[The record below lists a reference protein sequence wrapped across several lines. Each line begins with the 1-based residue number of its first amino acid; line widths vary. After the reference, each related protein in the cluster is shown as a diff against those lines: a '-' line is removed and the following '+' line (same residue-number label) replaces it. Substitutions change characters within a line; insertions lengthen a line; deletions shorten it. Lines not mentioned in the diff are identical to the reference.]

1 MVLIRIADNIKN
13 QRTKVLKKPQVVIF
27 LTVFIYLLG
36 FGMIIPILP
45 LLSTHYGASAFQAGL
60 LMSVYSLMQFIF
72 SPVWG
77 KLSDKIGRRPI
88 LMYCLLGEAVS
99 YILLAQSRSL
109 EMLFVSRILT
119 GFFGASISTASA
131 YISDITPP
139 EERSKGMALI
149 GAAFGMGFLFGPAI
163 GGGLTHYAE
172 TISKDMNF
180 ITGFSSYGVAI
191 LCLLTFVFAYFN
203 LKESLV
209 KKTDDQN
216 KDSKKSEAAEN
227 SEKKLNRFENISKFL
242 NMPVVGSLIFTFG
255 LATLAMSMMEA
266 TLVLF
271 MKERFSWGIKEVS
284 FGFAYIGI
292 CIVFTQGFLV
302 RRLIPKIGERNVL
315 RIGLTFMAIGLT
327 GIAFAQ
333 HIWMMAIVQTF
344 LAVGNGF
351 TNPSIMGSVSLLVP
365 PDQQGEALGTTQ
377 SLSALGRVIG
387 PALGGLLFGSLWIG
401 SPFIIAG
408 LFLVCAL
415 VLVLSVYSKLPMAGK
430 KTDAE
435 TVVTEVPNAE

>member
-1 MVLIRIADNIKN
+1 M
-13 QRTKVLKKPQVVIF
+13 KKPQVVIF

-36 FGMIIPILP
+36 FGMIIPVLP
-45 LLSTHYGASAFQAGL
+45 LLSTHYGASALQAGL

-72 SPVWG
+72 SPMWG
-77 KLSDKIGRRPI
+77 KLSDKVGRRPI
-88 LMYCLLGEAVS
+88 LMYCLLGEAIS
-99 YILLAQSRSL
+99 YLLLAWSRSL

-131 YISDITPP
+131 YISDITPAN
-139 EERSKGMALI
+139 ERSKGMALI

-163 GGGLTHYAE
+163 GGGLTFFAE
-172 TISKDMNF
+172 KISTDVNF

-191 LCLLTFVFAYFN
+191 LCIGTFVFAYFN

-209 KKTDDQN
+209 KNPED
-216 KDSKKSEAAEN
+216 
-227 SEKKLNRFENISKFL
+227 SEKPLTLKMGRIENIAKFL
-242 NMPVVGSLIFTFG
+242 NMPVVGTLIFTFG
-255 LATLAMSMMEA
+255 MATLAMSMMEA

-271 MKERFSWGIKEVS
+271 MKEKFNWGIKEVS

-302 RRLIPKIGERNVL
+302 RKLIPKIGERNVL
-315 RIGLTFMAIGLT
+315 RIGLTCMAIGLS
-327 GIAFAQ
+327 GIAFVE

-344 LAVGNGF
+344 LAIGNGF
-351 TNPSIMGSVSLLVP
+351 TNPSIMGSISLLVP
-365 PDQQGEALGTTQ
+365 ADEQGVALGTTQ

-387 PALGGLLFGSLWIG
+387 PALGGLLFGSLTMG

-408 LFLVCAL
+408 LLVVCAL
-415 VLVLSVYSKLPMAGK
+415 VLILSVYSNLPMTGK
-430 KTDAE
+430 KVDSTEALSAE
-435 TVVTEVPNAE
+435 

>member
-1 MVLIRIADNIKN
+1 
-13 QRTKVLKKPQVVIF
+13 LKKPQVVIF

-72 SPVWG
+72 SPMWG
-77 KLSDKIGRRPI
+77 KFSDKVGRRPI

-109 EMLFVSRILT
+109 EMLFISRILT

-139 EERSKGMALI
+139 NERSKGMALI

-163 GGGLTHYAE
+163 GGGLTFYAE
-172 TISKDMNF
+172 TISTDMNF
-180 ITGFSSYGVAI
+180 ITGFSSYGVAL
-191 LCLLTFVFAYFN
+191 LCIGTFIFAYFN

-209 KKTDDQN
+209 KKTDDTAAIV
-216 KDSKKSEAAEN
+216 KKIGRLES
-227 SEKKLNRFENISKFL
+227 ISKFL

-271 MKERFSWGIKEVS
+271 MKDKFGWGIKEVS
-284 FGFAYIGI
+284 FGFAYVGI
-292 CIVFTQGFLV
+292 CIVITQGFLV
-302 RRLIPKIGERNVL
+302 RKLIPKIGERNVL
-315 RIGLTFMAIGLT
+315 RIGLTCMAIGLT
-327 GIAFAQ
+327 GIAFAK

-365 PDQQGEALGTTQ
+365 TDEQGAALGTTQ

-387 PALGGLLFGSLWIG
+387 PALGGLLFGSLWAG
-401 SPFIIAG
+401 SPFVIAG
-408 LFLVCAL
+408 LFIVCAL

-430 KTDAE
+430 KTEPISE
-435 TVVTEVPNAE
+435 TI

>member
-1 MVLIRIADNIKN
+1 
-13 QRTKVLKKPQVVIF
+13 
-27 LTVFIYLLG
+27 
-36 FGMIIPILP
+36 MIIPILP
-45 LLSTHYGASAFQAGL
+45 LLSVHYGATAFQAGL

-72 SPVWG
+72 SPMWG

-88 LMYCLLGEAVS
+88 LMYCLLGEAIS
-99 YILLAQSRSL
+99 YLLLAWSRSL
-109 EMLFVSRILT
+109 EMLFVSRLLT

-139 EERSKGMALI
+139 NERSKGMALI

-180 ITGFSSYGVAI
+180 ITGFSSYGVAL
-191 LCLLTFVFAYFN
+191 LCFLTFVFAYFN

-209 KKTDDQN
+209 KNDSDSAVIKEKTG
-216 KDSKKSEAAEN
+216 
-227 SEKKLNRFENISKFL
+227 RIENISKFL
-242 NMPVVGSLIFTFG
+242 NMPVIGTLILTFG

-271 MKERFSWGIKEVS
+271 MKDKFGWGITEVS
-284 FGFAYIGI
+284 FGFAYVGV
-292 CIVFTQGFLV
+292 CILITQGYIV
-302 RRLIPKIGERNVL
+302 RKLIPKIGERNVL
-315 RIGLTFMAIGLT
+315 RIGLTCMSIGLL
-327 GIAFAQ
+327 GIAFAE
-333 HIWMMAIVQTF
+333 HIWMLAIVQTF

-365 PDQQGEALGTTQ
+365 SEDQGLAMGTTQ

-387 PALGGLLFGSLWIG
+387 PALGGLLFGSLTIG
-401 SPFIIAG
+401 SPFIVAG
-408 LFLVCAL
+408 LLVLSAL
-415 VLVLSVYSKLPMAGK
+415 VLVLSVYSKLPMTGK
-430 KTDAE
+430 KVDAE
-435 TVVTEVPNAE
+435 

>member
-1 MVLIRIADNIKN
+1 M
-13 QRTKVLKKPQVVIF
+13 KKPQVVIF

-36 FGMIIPILP
+36 FGMIIPVLP
-45 LLSTHYGASAFQAGL
+45 LLSTHYGASALQAGL

-72 SPVWG
+72 SPMWG
-77 KLSDKIGRRPI
+77 KLSDKVGRRPI
-88 LMYCLLGEAVS
+88 LMYCLLGEAIS
-99 YILLAQSRSL
+99 YLLLAWSRSL

-131 YISDITPP
+131 YISDITPAN
-139 EERSKGMALI
+139 ERSKGMALI

-163 GGGLTHYAE
+163 GGGLTFFAE
-172 TISKDMNF
+172 KISTDVNF

-191 LCLLTFVFAYFN
+191 LCIGTFVFAYFN

-209 KKTDDQN
+209 KNPED
-216 KDSKKSEAAEN
+216 
-227 SEKKLNRFENISKFL
+227 SEKPLTLKMGRIENIAKFL
-242 NMPVVGSLIFTFG
+242 NMPVVGTLIFTFG
-255 LATLAMSMMEA
+255 MATLAMSMMEA

-271 MKERFSWGIKEVS
+271 MKEKFNWGIKEVS

-302 RRLIPKIGERNVL
+302 RKLIPKIGERNVL
-315 RIGLTFMAIGLT
+315 RIGLTCMAIGLS
-327 GIAFAQ
+327 GIAFAE

-344 LAVGNGF
+344 LAIGNGF
-351 TNPSIMGSVSLLVP
+351 TNPSIMGSISLLVP
-365 PDQQGEALGTTQ
+365 ADEQGVALGTTQ

-387 PALGGLLFGSLWIG
+387 PALGGLLFGSLTMG

-408 LFLVCAL
+408 LLVVCAL
-415 VLVLSVYSKLPMAGK
+415 VLILSVYSKLPMTGK
-430 KTDAE
+430 KVDS
-435 TVVTEVPNAE
+435 TEALNAE

>member
-72 SPVWG
+72 SPMWG

-139 EERSKGMALI
+139 NERSKGMALI

-163 GGGLTHYAE
+163 GGGLTYYAE
-172 TISKDMNF
+172 SISTDMNF
-180 ITGFSSYGVAI
+180 ITGFSSYGVAL
-191 LCLLTFVFAYFN
+191 LCVGTFVFAYFN

-209 KKTDDQN
+209 KKADDKN
-216 KDSKKSEAAEN
+216 SEPKSEV
-227 SEKKLNRFENISKFL
+227 KKLNRFESISKFI

-271 MKERFSWGIKEVS
+271 MKDKFGWGIKEVS
-284 FGFAYIGI
+284 FGFAYVGI

-302 RRLIPKIGERNVL
+302 RKLIPRIGERNVL
-315 RIGLTFMAIGLT
+315 RIGLTCMAIGLT
-327 GIAFAQ
+327 GIAFAK

-365 PDQQGEALGTTQ
+365 PDEQGAALGTTQ

-387 PALGGLLFGSLWIG
+387 PALGGLLFGSLWTG
-401 SPFIIAG
+401 SPFVIAG
-408 LFLVCAL
+408 LFVVCAL

-430 KTDAE
+430 KADA
-435 TVVTEVPNAE
+435 VVTVAAEVANAE

>member
-1 MVLIRIADNIKN
+1 M
-13 QRTKVLKKPQVVIF
+13 KKPQVVIF

-72 SPVWG
+72 SPMWG

-139 EERSKGMALI
+139 NERSKGMALI

-163 GGGLTHYAE
+163 GGGLTYYAE
-172 TISKDMNF
+172 SISTNMNF
-180 ITGFSSYGVAI
+180 ITGFSSYGVAL
-191 LCLLTFVFAYFN
+191 LCVGTFVFAYFN

-209 KKTDDQN
+209 KKTDDKN
-216 KDSKKSEAAEN
+216 SEPKTA
-227 SEKKLNRFENISKFL
+227 EKKLNRFESISKFI

-271 MKERFSWGIKEVS
+271 MKDKFGWGIKEVS
-284 FGFAYIGI
+284 FGFAYVGI

-302 RRLIPKIGERNVL
+302 RKLIPKIGERNVL
-315 RIGLTFMAIGLT
+315 RIGLTCMAIGLT
-327 GIAFAQ
+327 GIAFAK

-365 PDQQGEALGTTQ
+365 PDEQGAALGTTQ

-387 PALGGLLFGSLWIG
+387 PALGGLLFGSLWTG
-401 SPFIIAG
+401 SPFVIAG
-408 LFLVCAL
+408 LFIVCAL

-430 KTDAE
+430 KTEPITE
-435 TVVTEVPNAE
+435 TVSINAE

>member
-1 MVLIRIADNIKN
+1 
-13 QRTKVLKKPQVVIF
+13 
-27 LTVFIYLLG
+27 
-36 FGMIIPILP
+36 MIIPILP

-72 SPVWG
+72 SPMWG

-139 EERSKGMALI
+139 NERSKGMALI

-163 GGGLTHYAE
+163 GGGLTYYAE
-172 TISKDMNF
+172 SISTNMNF
-180 ITGFSSYGVAI
+180 ITGFSSYGVAL
-191 LCLLTFVFAYFN
+191 LCVGTFVFAYFN

-209 KKTDDQN
+209 KKTDDKN
-216 KDSKKSEAAEN
+216 SEPKTA
-227 SEKKLNRFENISKFL
+227 EKKLNRFESISKFI

-271 MKERFSWGIKEVS
+271 MKDKFGWGIKEVS
-284 FGFAYIGI
+284 FGFAYVGI

-302 RRLIPKIGERNVL
+302 RKLIPKIGERNVL
-315 RIGLTFMAIGLT
+315 RIGLTCMAIGLT
-327 GIAFAQ
+327 GIAFAK

-365 PDQQGEALGTTQ
+365 PDEQGAALGTTQ

-387 PALGGLLFGSLWIG
+387 PALGGLLFGSLWTG
-401 SPFIIAG
+401 SPFVIAG
-408 LFLVCAL
+408 LFIVCAL

-430 KTDAE
+430 KTEPITE
-435 TVVTEVPNAE
+435 TVSINAE

>member
-1 MVLIRIADNIKN
+1 M
-13 QRTKVLKKPQVVIF
+13 KKPQVVIF

-36 FGMIIPILP
+36 FGMIIPVLP
-45 LLSTHYGASAFQAGL
+45 LLSTHYGASALQAGL
-60 LMSVYSLMQFIF
+60 LMSVYSLMQFVF
-72 SPVWG
+72 SPMWG

-88 LMYCLLGEAVS
+88 LMYCLLGEAIS
-99 YILLAQSRSL
+99 YLLLAWSRSL
-109 EMLFVSRILT
+109 EMLFIARILT

-139 EERSKGMALI
+139 NERSKGMALI
-149 GAAFGMGFLFGPAI
+149 GVAFGMGFLFGPAI
-163 GGGLTHYAE
+163 GGGLTYFAE
-172 TISKDMNF
+172 ILRPTDINF

-191 LCLLTFVFAYFN
+191 LCLVTFVFAYFY

-209 KKTDDQN
+209 KK
-216 KDSKKSEAAEN
+216 EN
-227 SEKKLNRFENISKFL
+227 SENESVKKIGRIENISKYL

-266 TLVLF
+266 TLVLY
-271 MKERFSWGIKEVS
+271 MKDKFGWGIKEVS
-284 FGFAYIGI
+284 FGFAYVGI

-302 RRLIPKIGERNVL
+302 RKLIPKIGERNLL
-315 RIGLTFMAIGLT
+315 RIGLTCMAIGLA

-365 PDQQGEALGTTQ
+365 ADEQGLALGTTQ

-387 PALGGLLFGSLWIG
+387 PALGGLLFGSLTIG
-401 SPFIIAG
+401 SPFIVAG
-408 LFLVCAL
+408 LLLVCAL
-415 VLVLSVYSKLPMAGK
+415 VLILSVYSKLPMTGK
-430 KTDAE
+430 KILTDE
-435 TVVTEVPNAE
+435 TPT

>member
-1 MVLIRIADNIKN
+1 M
-13 QRTKVLKKPQVVIF
+13 KKPQVVIF

-36 FGMIIPILP
+36 FGMIIPVLP
-45 LLSTHYGASAFQAGL
+45 LLSTHYGASALQAGL

-72 SPVWG
+72 SPMWG

-88 LMYCLLGEAVS
+88 LMYCLLGEAIS
-99 YILLAQSRSL
+99 YLLLAWSRSL

-131 YISDITPP
+131 YISDITPAN
-139 EERSKGMALI
+139 ERSKGMALI

-163 GGGLTHYAE
+163 GGGLTFAAE
-172 TISKDMNF
+172 KISTDVNF
-180 ITGFSSYGVAI
+180 ITGFSSYGVAL
-191 LCLLTFVFAYFN
+191 LCIGTFVFAYFN

-209 KKTDDQN
+209 KN
-216 KDSKKSEAAEN
+216 PEDSDKPITLKMG
-227 SEKKLNRFENISKFL
+227 RIENIAKFL
-242 NMPVVGSLIFTFG
+242 NMPVVGTLIFTFG
-255 LATLAMSMMEA
+255 MATLAMSMMEA

-271 MKERFSWGIKEVS
+271 MKDKFSWGIKEVS

-302 RRLIPKIGERNVL
+302 RKLIPKIGERNVL
-315 RIGLTFMAIGLT
+315 RIGLTCMAIGMS
-327 GIAFAQ
+327 GIAFAE

-344 LAVGNGF
+344 LAIGNGF
-351 TNPSIMGSVSLLVP
+351 TNPSIMGSISLLVP
-365 PDQQGEALGTTQ
+365 ADEQGVALGTTQ

-387 PALGGLLFGSLWIG
+387 PALGGLLFGSLTMG

-408 LFLVCAL
+408 LLVVCAL
-415 VLVLSVYSKLPMAGK
+415 ILVLSVYSKLPMAGK
-430 KTDAE
+430 KVE
-435 TVVTEVPNAE
+435 STEALNAE

>member
-1 MVLIRIADNIKN
+1 M
-13 QRTKVLKKPQVVIF
+13 KKPQVVIF

-72 SPVWG
+72 SPMWG

-139 EERSKGMALI
+139 NERSKGMALI

-163 GGGLTHYAE
+163 GGGLTYYAE
-172 TISKDMNF
+172 SISTNMNF
-180 ITGFSSYGVAI
+180 ITGFSSYGVAL
-191 LCLLTFVFAYFN
+191 LCVGTFVFAYFN

-209 KKTDDQN
+209 KKTDDKN
-216 KDSKKSEAAEN
+216 SEPKTA
-227 SEKKLNRFENISKFL
+227 EKKLNRFESISKFI

-271 MKERFSWGIKEVS
+271 MKDKFGWGIKEVS
-284 FGFAYIGI
+284 FGFAYVGI

-302 RRLIPKIGERNVL
+302 RKLIPKIGERNVL
-315 RIGLTFMAIGLT
+315 RIGLTCMAIGLT
-327 GIAFAQ
+327 GIAFAK

-365 PDQQGEALGTTQ
+365 PDEQGAALGTTQ

-387 PALGGLLFGSLWIG
+387 PALGGLLFGSLWTG
-401 SPFIIAG
+401 SPFVIAG
-408 LFLVCAL
+408 LFVVCAL

-430 KTDAE
+430 KADA
-435 TVVTEVPNAE
+435 VVTVAAEVANAE

>member
-1 MVLIRIADNIKN
+1 M
-13 QRTKVLKKPQVVIF
+13 KKPQVVIF

-45 LLSTHYGASAFQAGL
+45 LLSTHYGASALQAGL

-72 SPVWG
+72 SPMWG

-88 LMYCLLGEAVS
+88 LMYCLLGEAIS
-99 YILLAQSRSL
+99 YLLLAWSRSL

-131 YISDITPP
+131 YISDITPAN
-139 EERSKGMALI
+139 ERSKGMALI

-163 GGGLTHYAE
+163 GGGLTYFAE
-172 TISKDMNF
+172 TLRPTDTNF

-191 LCLLTFVFAYFN
+191 LCVATFVFAYFN

-209 KKTDDQN
+209 KN
-216 KDSKKSEAAEN
+216 EKSEID
-227 SEKKLNRFENISKFL
+227 SVKKIGRIENISKYI
-242 NMPVVGSLIFTFG
+242 NMPVVGTLIFTFG

-266 TLVLF
+266 TLVLY
-271 MKERFSWGIKEVS
+271 MKDKFGWGIKEVS
-284 FGFAYIGI
+284 FGFAYVGI

-302 RRLIPKIGERNVL
+302 RKLIPKIGERNVL
-315 RIGLTFMAIGLT
+315 RIGLTCMAIGLA
-327 GIAFAQ
+327 GIAFAE

-365 PDQQGEALGTTQ
+365 ADEQGLAMGTTQ

-387 PALGGLLFGSLWIG
+387 PALGGLLFGSLTMG
-401 SPFIIAG
+401 SPFIVAG
-408 LFLVCAL
+408 LLVVCAL
-415 VLVLSVYSKLPMAGK
+415 ILILSIYSKLPMAGK
-430 KTDAE
+430 KIQAE
-435 TVVTEVPNAE
+435 ETKA